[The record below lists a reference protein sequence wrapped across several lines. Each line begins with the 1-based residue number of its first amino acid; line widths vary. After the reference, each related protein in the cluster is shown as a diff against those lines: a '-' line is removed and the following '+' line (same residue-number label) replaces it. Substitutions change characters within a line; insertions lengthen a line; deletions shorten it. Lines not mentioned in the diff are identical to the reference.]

1 MNIIDS
7 FNQIKQKIENSRT
20 EIIAVSKTFTLDHI
34 KPLIRHGHK
43 HFGENK
49 VQEAEKKWKN
59 IKSSNNIKLHMIG
72 SLQSNKAKKAIELFD
87 YIHSLDSEK
96 LAKELDKRE
105 KQLKKKLSYFIQV
118 NLGSE
123 EQKGGIEIDNLDNFF
138 KFVTK
143 ETSLSVIGLMG
154 IPPNDTNYEKYF
166 SQISDL
172 NKKFE
177 FNQLSIGM
185 SNDYMTA
192 IKYGASFV
200 RIGSAIFGPRS

>member
-34 KPLIRHGHK
+34 KPLIHHGHK

-123 EQKGGIEIDNLDNFF
+123 EQKGGIEIDNLENFF

-143 ETSLSVIGLMG
+143 ETSLSVIGLMA

>member
-34 KPLIRHGHK
+34 KPLIQHGHK

-123 EQKGGIEIDNLDNFF
+123 EQKGGIEIDNLENFF

-143 ETSLSVIGLMG
+143 ETSLSVIGLMA
-154 IPPNDTNYEKYF
+154 IPPNDTNYERYF
-166 SQISDL
+166 SQISNL

>member
-34 KPLIRHGHK
+34 KPLIQHGHK

-105 KQLKKKLSYFIQV
+105 KQLKKKLNYFIQV

-123 EQKGGIEIDNLDNFF
+123 EQKGGIEIDNLDNFL
-138 KFVTK
+138 KFITK
-143 ETSLSVIGLMG
+143 ETSLSVIGLMA
-154 IPPNDTNYEKYF
+154 IPPNDTNYERYF
-166 SQISDL
+166 SQISNL

-200 RIGSAIFGPRS
+200 RIWSAIFGPRS